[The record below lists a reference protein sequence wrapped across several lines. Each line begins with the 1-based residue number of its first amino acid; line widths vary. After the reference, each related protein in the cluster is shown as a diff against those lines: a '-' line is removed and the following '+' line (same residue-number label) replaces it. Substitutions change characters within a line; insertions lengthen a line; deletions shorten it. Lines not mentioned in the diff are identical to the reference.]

1 VALAAFGWSVT
12 GSFHFD
18 DYSLF
23 SSRAVIAPSGPLQ
36 LLGLLQSRPLTYL
49 TFWANYQAG
58 GASPLGWHVVNL
70 LLHVASVLLAFAS
83 LRRLIPERAALLAA
97 ALFAVHPLNAEAV
110 NYIFARSTLL
120 CTVLTLASLRSW
132 VNGRHWH
139 AVAWFA
145 PALLAK
151 EECVTF
157 PLFLLLLNL
166 AARGRSGNEGRT
178 QAKTPAPQRQ
188 MNGLQSSSS
197 RPLAC
202 DDFRHGLLPAT
213 SPSRR
218 EWRPIAAMLGL
229 SLLAGVRILVATF
242 YVPGASA
249 GPSAGISPFA
259 WLASEGPAI
268 LRYLRLLLIPAG
280 LTVDPDL
287 RVVTNWPAWLAWMAV
302 LALSAAALRLFSGL
316 RAGFWL
322 LAGLVLLLPSSSV
335 FPAAD
340 LAADRRMYL
349 PMVAFAAGGAMLLYS
364 MRTPALVVVC
374 ASLAAISISRC
385 EVWRTELS
393 LWTDAVRMAPD
404 KLRPRIQLARALPP
418 DRALALL
425 EEAESVAPGDPDL
438 PSERGRIYLQ
448 MGDAAH
454 ALSSFGRA
462 LALNP
467 ASPLAINNRGAALLA
482 LGQNEAARL
491 DFERALA
498 IDPCQPNAL
507 FNLRQMGIDKPA
519 ARNCPADSAPL
530 TASP

>member
-1 VALAAFGWSVT
+1 VLAALAAFGWSLA

-18 DYSLF
+18 DYLLF
-23 SSRAVIAPSGPLQ
+23 SSRAITAPSGPLE
-36 LLGLLQSRPLTYL
+36 LLRPLQTRPLTFL

-58 GASPLGWHVVNL
+58 GRNPLGWHAFNL
-70 LLHVASVLLAFAS
+70 LLHLGSVLLAFAA

-110 NYIFARSTLL
+110 DYIFARSTLL
-120 CTVLTLASLRSW
+120 CTLLTLASLRSW

-145 PALLAK
+145 AALLAK

-166 AARGRSGNEGRT
+166 AT
-178 QAKTPAPQRQ
+178 
-188 MNGLQSSSS
+188 S
-197 RPLAC
+197 R
-202 DDFRHGLLPAT
+202 
-213 SPSRR
+213 SRR

-229 SLLAGVRILVATF
+229 SLLAGARVLLATSLIAGAKA
-242 YVPGASA
+242 GASA
-249 GPSAGISPFA
+249 GISAFDY
-259 WLASEGPAI
+259 LASEGPAI

-280 LTVDPDL
+280 LTVDPGL
-287 RVVTNWPAWLAWMAV
+287 HVATGWPAWLAWIAV
-302 LALSAAALRLFSGL
+302 LALCAGALRLFKGL
-316 RAGFWL
+316 RAGFWF
-322 LAGLVLLLPSSSV
+322 LAGLLLLLPSSSI

-349 PMVAFAAGGAMLLYS
+349 PMIAFAAGGAMLLYS
-364 MRTPALVVVC
+364 MRTVALVVVC
-374 ASLAAISISRC
+374 ASLAAISVSRC

-393 LWTDAVRMAPD
+393 LWTEAVRLAPD

-418 DRALALL
+418 VRALSVLA
-425 EEAESVAPGDPDL
+425 EAENTAPDDPDI
-438 PSERGRIYLQ
+438 PAEEGRIYLQ
-448 MGDAAH
+448 MGDAAQ

-467 ASPLAINNRGAALLA
+467 GSPLAMNNRGAALLA
-482 LGQNEAARL
+482 LGQTEAARL

-498 IDPCQPNAL
+498 VDPCQPDAR
-507 FNLRQMGIDKPA
+507 FNLQRMGIDKPGPSD
-519 ARNCPADSAPL
+519 CPVDIPSL
-530 TASP
+530 TVSP